1 MKSIAHGVAV
11 GLFVALFTVFIIQIS
26 ARFLLDRP
34 LPWTD
39 ELVMVLY
46 LWIVLWGASFV
57 LKEEEHVRFD
67 LLYNLCSPGVQRG
80 LRIAAHLL
88 IGGLMGWAIPGSWD
102 YIHFMARE
110 NTPVM
115 DLPWMWVDAPF
126 LFLLCAVVFKS
137 LRALWNEIGS
147 ALR

>member
-1 MKSIAHGVAV
+1 MKAIAHGVAV
-11 GLFVALFTVFIIQIS
+11 GLFFALFTVFIIQIG
-26 ARFLLDRP
+26 ARFLFDRP

-46 LWIVLWGASFV
+46 LWTVLWGASFV

-67 LLYNLCSPGVQRG
+67 LLYNLCPPGVQRG

-88 IGGLMGWAIPGSWD
+88 IGGLLGWAVPGSWD

-126 LFLLCAVVFKS
+126 LLVLGSVAFRS
-137 LRALWNEIGS
+137 LRAIWTEIRS
-147 ALR
+147 IQA